1 MMLRQLLRQEH
12 YRQFFIGML
21 AAFALDPHRNTAFF
35 MGSADGTL
43 GFIDV
48 LPAFTARTAGLKLD
62 SVFRRHFM
70 RLRHIGQAENAYI
83 PIFARMFRTDGAG
96 AYPLER
102 PLPSLRQTF
111 GFLPFQLERRR
122 QNAVLICGFV
132 NEFSINAFG
141 LGFGKQLAQDETG
154 KYTALCRPLRGGNL
168 QINQWCILF
177 HLYAPH
183 SPPVL

>member
-1 MMLRQLLRQEH
+1 
-12 YRQFFIGML
+12 ML
-21 AAFALDPHRNTAFF
+21 AAFALDPHGNAAFF

-48 LPAFTARTAGLKLD
+48 LPAFTARTAGLELD
-62 SVFRRHFM
+62 SVFRRHFIH
-70 RLRHIGQAENAYI
+70 LRHIGQVENAYI
-83 PIFARMFRTDGAG
+83 PIFARIFRADRTE

-102 PLPSLRQTF
+102 PLPSLCQAF
-111 GFLPFQLERRR
+111 GILPCQFERRR
-122 QNAVLICGFV
+122 QNTVLIGGFV
-132 NEFSINAFG
+132 NKFSINAFG

-168 QINQWCILF
+168 QINRWCILF

>member
-1 MMLRQLLRQEH
+1 
-12 YRQFFIGML
+12 ML
-21 AAFALDPHRNTAFF
+21 AAFALDPHGNAAFF

-62 SVFRRHFM
+62 SVFRRHFIH
-70 RLRHIGQAENAYI
+70 LRYIGQAENAYI
-83 PIFARMFRTDGAG
+83 PIFARMFRADGAG

-111 GFLPFQLERRR
+111 GFLPCQFERRR
-122 QNAVLICGFV
+122 QNAVLIGGFGNKFDV
-132 NEFSINAFG
+132 NAFC

>member
-1 MMLRQLLRQEH
+1 
-12 YRQFFIGML
+12 ML
-21 AAFALDPHRNTAFF
+21 AAFTLDPHGNAAFF

-43 GFIDV
+43 GFIDM
-48 LPAFTARTAGLKLD
+48 LTAFTARTAGLKLD
-62 SVFRRHFM
+62 SVFRRHFI

-83 PIFARMFRTDGAG
+83 PIFARMFRADGAG
-96 AYPLER
+96 AYPLKR
-102 PLPSLRQTF
+102 PLPSLRQAF
-111 GFLPFQLERRR
+111 GFLPCQFECCR
-122 QNAVLICGFV
+122 QNAILIGGFG
-132 NEFSINAFG
+132 NKFGINAFC

-168 QINQWCILF
+168 QINQCCILF